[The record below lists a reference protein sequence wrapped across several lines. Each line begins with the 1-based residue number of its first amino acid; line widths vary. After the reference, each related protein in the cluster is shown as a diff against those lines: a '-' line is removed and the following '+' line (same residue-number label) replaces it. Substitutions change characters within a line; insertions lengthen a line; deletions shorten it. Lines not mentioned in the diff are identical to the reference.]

1 MEGDQGGRL
10 AAQFCIN
17 LQIDSI
23 RKRETGEGGQQ
34 AVKDDKAPG
43 AGHSTLSKPF
53 RPWLLDEWSALLACI
68 PFARTRFGFTGAYSA
83 PCLTFPLSFSLTC
96 REMDRTSQTS
106 PRKGQQRSEER
117 TALWS
122 AAAWG
127 IWGPYRNCTKK
138 LEFIIKLAKN
148 CRPPASNH

>member
-34 AVKDDKAPG
+34 AVKDDKAPR

-106 PRKGQQRSEER
+106 PRKKDNKDLKSVQRFDQQQLEEYE
-117 TALWS
+117 AL
-122 AAAWG
+122 
-127 IWGPYRNCTKK
+127 IETVQRN
-138 LEFIIKLAKN
+138 LSLF
-148 CRPPASNH
+148 